1 MPIYEYKGQ
10 LYELSTNDPAE
21 AKRKI
26 QARLGEGTPTLKE
39 RAKDVGKAFASAAD
53 VALNAVTGTLDVAA
67 YPLARAYYGMSMPP
81 AQAALRAQQET
92 TSPKDI
98 IGRSLG
104 ITQQPAYQAEATRRG
119 TQAIGEVVAPVVEAL
134 SEQTGAPQQDV
145 ASVLGTLSAGVPMAG
160 RAAIKPIQPVVKGF
174 TEGVKR
180 PEYQR
185 TPTTAFAPLEST
197 YVTKPVVERFMAA
210 TPEQRVAML
219 PEVEQGRRGS
229 ESLFSSPVDMLAKN
243 LAPTDVAGQP
253 LIPYSGMTRQA
264 FGEQLGRDLSNR
276 PLPTTAAGLGGAVVG
291 GLLGGLPGAMIGG
304 AIAPTA
310 RLGQMFALE
319 RLGKNAG
326 FVQGFPEA
334 LAEAQ
339 QLAVK
344 PQPTNVGSVAPNV
357 QQPARIQQPISTENQ
372 MMLPLTSNIIPS
384 PESFNLQPGPG
395 MMGPKQASM
404 EIAAQKLQETAG
416 PVRPTTPMPTP
427 APAPSFRPSNV
438 IKQEIS
444 QLDDAAT
451 NLRERALTEN
461 VKPDTPEGDIYRGEL
476 DKLTNNINLLQK
488 ELDISTK
495 LEKDL
500 AKKQQRQ
507 TRPIQPSN
515 VSQMMLERDPNYER
529 FTIKMPDDIKKGMD
543 TKEATAAMLSGKGEW
558 AANNYKYK
566 MEEVGGGDTRLQ
578 VRKDNQVVY
587 ERYY

>member
-1 MPIYEYKGQ
+1 MPLYEYKGQ
-10 LYELSTNDPAE
+10 LYELSTNDPNE

-26 QARLGEGTPTLKE
+26 QSSLGEGTPTLKE
-39 RAKDVGKAFASAAD
+39 RAKDVGKIFASAAD
-53 VALNAVTGTLDVAA
+53 VALNALTGTLDVAA
-67 YPLARAYYGMSMPP
+67 YPLARAYYGMKMPP
-81 AQAALRAQQET
+81 EQAAQRAQQET

-98 IGRSLG
+98 IGRRLG
-104 ITQQPAYQAEATRRG
+104 ITEQPAYQAEATRRG
-119 TQAIGEVVAPVVEAL
+119 TQAIGEAVTPVVEAI

-145 ASVLGTLSAGVPMAG
+145 ANVLGTLSAGVPMAG
-160 RAAIKPIQPVVKGF
+160 KAVVKPIQPVIKGF
-174 TEGVKR
+174 TEGVRR

-185 TPTTAFAPLEST
+185 SPTTAFAPLESS
-197 YVTKPVVERFMAA
+197 YVPRPTVEKFMAA
-210 TPEQRVAML
+210 APEQRAAML
-219 PEVEQGRRGS
+219 PEIEQARRGS

-243 LAPTDVAGQP
+243 LAPTTKAGEP

-291 GLLGGLPGAMIGG
+291 GLLGGLPGALVGG

-310 RLGQMFALE
+310 RLGQMFALQ

-344 PQPTNVGSVAPNV
+344 PQPTNVGPIAPNV
-357 QQPARIQQPISTENQ
+357 QQQVRTQQPISTENQ
-372 MMLPLTSNIIPS
+372 MMLPLTSNIVPT

-404 EIAAQKLQETAG
+404 ELAAQKLQQAQNIQQPTLQA
-416 PVRPTTPMPTP
+416 PVRPQPTT
-427 APAPSFRPSNV
+427 RPSSV

-444 QLDDAAT
+444 RLDDQVST
-451 NLRERALTEN
+451 LRDQALEN
-461 VKPDTPEGDIYRGEL
+461 RLTPDMPEGIAYQNEVS
-476 DKLTNNINLLQK
+476 KLSNNIKLLQQ
-488 ELDISTK
+488 ELSVA
-495 LEKDL
+495 EKAEKSFARQ
-500 AKKQQRQ
+500 AKK
-507 TRPIQPSN
+507 QPSN

-529 FTIKMPDDIKKGMD
+529 FTIKMPDEIKKGMD

-558 AANNYKYK
+558 SANNYKYK
-566 MEEVGGGDTRLQ
+566 MEDVAGGQTRLQ